1 MARNGTIVRKFFLN
15 VSKEEQKR
23 RFLERIDDPAKNW
36 KFSAGDV
43 VERARWDEYMSAY
56 EETIRETA
64 REEAPWYVVP
74 ADNKWYTRLVVAAA
88 IIDALASVDLHYP
101 ELDDAG
107 KSRLA
112 EAREKLVNE

>member
-1 MARNGTIVRKFFLN
+1 
-15 VSKEEQKR
+15 
-23 RFLERIDDPAKNW
+23 
-36 KFSAGDV
+36 
-43 VERARWDEYMSAY
+43 
-56 EETIRETA
+56 
-64 REEAPWYVVP
+64 
-74 ADNKWYTRLVVAAA
+74 LVVAAA